1 MRRLVQDYWLL
12 KNIRVLLKINAQ
24 RIILSQYLLMVLSEK
39 VINESSFPKYISN
52 NDSKIESDLIFKF
65 G

>member
-52 NDSKIESDLIFKF
+52 NDSKIESDLRFKF